1 MTKIIVTER
10 KKNASNLLYI
20 QTTLSELFSHANC
33 KASACKDGERAM
45 LKIDVPDCYADIIK
59 AEIADRAAEVAV
71 INYKYDFFQ
80 KNVGAAGLN
89 STEREILLAS
99 LIAADFDE
107 DKKYAIERYRN
118 SSDLSIDGVYRFR
131 MRQLTKKW
139 ADIASYMPP
148 CFLSP
153 QLKDFVGYLLENKK
167 KRVYIDNGR
176 VYDCHYKRLKR
187 CALLGGD
194 VANVVREVLLS
205 NCGEVEICG
214 KIPEEDEYYLKEFYA
229 DKIIFSTGY
238 FA

>member
-1 MTKIIVTER
+1 
-10 KKNASNLLYI
+10 
-20 QTTLSELFSHANC
+20 
-33 KASACKDGERAM
+33 
-45 LKIDVPDCYADIIK
+45 
-59 AEIADRAAEVAV
+59 
-71 INYKYDFFQ
+71 
-80 KNVGAAGLN
+80 
-89 STEREILLAS
+89 
-99 LIAADFDE
+99 
-107 DKKYAIERYRN
+107 
-118 SSDLSIDGVYRFR
+118 
-131 MRQLTKKW
+131 
-139 ADIASYMPP
+139 MPQ

-194 VANVVREVLLS
+194 GVNVVREVLLS

-238 FA
+238 FV